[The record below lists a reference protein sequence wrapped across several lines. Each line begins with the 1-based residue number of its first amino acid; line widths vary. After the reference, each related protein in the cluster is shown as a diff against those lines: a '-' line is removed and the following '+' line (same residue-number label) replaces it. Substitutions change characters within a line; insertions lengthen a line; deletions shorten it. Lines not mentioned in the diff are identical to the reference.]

1 MRSGDVILSFDGM
14 EVNDT
19 RELVQRVANTD
30 IGKEVPVVVFRD
42 GETQTLTVVL
52 GRREEAEAVPASAPA
67 TEEPVEEQVLGMTVS
82 AMTDE
87 LRAQLALPEGSAGLV
102 VRDVAADSEAFEKGL
117 RAGDIIAEAGQ
128 QAVTTPAELEERIEA
143 ARDAGRR
150 SLLLLVRR
158 DGEPRFVALA
168 LDQG

>member
-1 MRSGDVILSFDGM
+1 MD
-14 EVNDT
+14 VNDT
-19 RELVQRVANTD
+19 RELVQRVANTE
-30 IGKEVPVVVFRD
+30 IGKEVRVVVFRD
-42 GETQTLTVVL
+42 GATQTLTVTL

-67 TEEPVEEQVLGMTVS
+67 AEPLEEEILGMTVS
-82 AMTDE
+82 TMTDE
-87 LRAQLALPEGSAGLV
+87 LSTQLGLPAGAAGLV
-102 VRDVAADSEAFEKGL
+102 VRDVNAESEAFDKGL
-117 RAGDIIAEAGQ
+117 RAGDVIAEAGQ
-128 QAVTTPAELEERIEA
+128 QAISTPGELEEQIEA

>member
-1 MRSGDVILSFDGM
+1 M

-19 RELVQRVANTD
+19 RELVQRVANTE
-30 IGKEVPVVVFRD
+30 IGKEVRVVVFRD
-42 GETQTLTVVL
+42 GGTQTLTVVL
-52 GRREEAEAVPASAPA
+52 GRREEAEAIPASAPA
-67 TEEPVEEQVLGMTVS
+67 TDPVEEQILGMTVS
-82 AMTDE
+82 AMTNE
-87 LRAQLALPEGSAGLV
+87 LREQLALPAGSEGLV
-102 VRDVAADSEAFEKGL
+102 VRDVTADSEAFEKGL

-128 QAVTTPAELEERIEA
+128 QAVKTPAELEERIEA

-168 LDQG
+168 LDQS